1 MNFEVTDAE
10 IDKVFQNTSFGIHVN
25 TTDEK
30 RKYLAEA
37 VLKTAMDY
45 HSGFTITQIMKELG
59 LILKSGSLS
68 KKGRVFLRIL
78 YTDLKYK
85 P

>member
-10 IDKVFQNTSFGIHVN
+10 IENAFKNTSFGIHVN

-59 LILKSGSLS
+59 LLLKNGGLS

-78 YTDLKYK
+78 YVELKYK